1 MNGVP
6 IRLPP
11 NDGME
16 AYEEREQMEE
26 TKNSSQ
32 ARPDNDEFGHN
43 NNKDLFKTK

>member
-1 MNGVP
+1 
-6 IRLPP
+6 
-11 NDGME
+11 ME

-43 NNKDLFKTK
+43 NKDLFKTK